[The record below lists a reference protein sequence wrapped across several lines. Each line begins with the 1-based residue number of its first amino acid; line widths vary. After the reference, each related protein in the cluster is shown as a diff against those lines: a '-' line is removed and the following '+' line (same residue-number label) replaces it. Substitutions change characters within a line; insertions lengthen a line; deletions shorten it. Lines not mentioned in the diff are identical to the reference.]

1 MKAARIL
8 APKQFEISEIDTP
21 VPANENESLVKLE
34 SWSICGSDIRDAY
47 GPLFSEENYPMRWG
61 SHCHEA
67 VGTILNSNSTEYP
80 NGQRVIVL
88 PSPFADNSD
97 AVPGRGGGLLAE
109 YVIGDHSRMIKIP
122 EHGNPEDWVM
132 CQPSGTVLYACQ
144 LMGTILGKNIMIL
157 GQGAIGLSFTA
168 ICSRAGARKVVA
180 VDSLDYR
187 LDKAKELGATDVINY
202 KKENLEEAIKDI
214 NGGEFPDIT
223 VEAAGDNEAFN
234 TSLKIVKPLGKIL
247 IFGKLPKDSKGTL
260 ATIETEHLLLH
271 GATIINSSAV
281 NSGDPTGHIER
292 MVELKNR
299 GWWDPSTMITH
310 SMKFDDL
317 QKAYDMYENREDN
330 MIKVVLKQD

>member
-67 VGTILNSNSTEYP
+67 VGTILNSNSTEFP

-88 PSPFADNSD
+88 PSPFADNSE

-109 YVIGDHSRMIKIP
+109 YVIGNYSRMIKIP
-122 EHGNPEDWVM
+122 DYGNAEDWVM

-157 GQGAIGLSFTA
+157 GQGAIGLSFAA

-202 KKENLEEAIKDI
+202 QKENLEEAIKDI

-234 TSLKIVKPLGKIL
+234 TSLKVVKPLGKIL

-317 QKAYDMYENREDN
+317 QKAYDMYESREDN
-330 MIKVVLKQD
+330 IIKVVLKQD